1 MSQMLNDKFTTIYFQ
16 LAEEH
21 GLKFVRAESD
31 KIGQL
36 VQMKDMSQPVFLFYK
51 GGEQVD
57 KIEGPKVSAI
67 IEIIR
72 SKLCAPK
79 GS

>member
-1 MSQMLNDKFTTIYFQ
+1 MPQMLNDKFTTIYFE
-16 LAEEH
+16 LAEEY

-51 GGEQVD
+51 GGEQIE
-57 KIEGPKVSAI
+57 KIDGPKVSAI
-67 IEIIR
+67 IETIR
-72 SKLCAPK
+72 GKMCAPK
-79 GS
+79 GA